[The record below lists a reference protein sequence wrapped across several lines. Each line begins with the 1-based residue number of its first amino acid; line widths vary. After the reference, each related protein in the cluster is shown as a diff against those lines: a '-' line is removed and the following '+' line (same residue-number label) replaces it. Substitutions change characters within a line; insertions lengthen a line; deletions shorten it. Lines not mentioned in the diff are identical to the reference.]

1 MVGSGYVTKQ
11 LERWAAPRQ
20 LRHGLVIIGATGFP
34 GRPPIAG
41 PGSPPVT
48 WGSWGAYGSAV
59 ADSQVRAVTKLLRRA
74 IKGQ

>member
-11 LERWAAPRQ
+11 LERWVGPRQ
-20 LRHGLVIIGATGFP
+20 LRHGLVIICVLFP
-34 GRPPIAG
+34 RASSMPARFI
-41 PGSPPVT
+41 SVT

-59 ADSQVRAVTKLLRRA
+59 ADTQVRAVTKLLRRA